1 MSEASDRE
9 QLKRLQVRLT
19 RQLVLGDREVVSPG
33 SNTESSADSLRL
45 PFDQG
50 ALKRAAE
57 CLIRKRLSQTA
68 HLLRKSRRLL
78 GKTYEVEF
86 RRFAFEHHLSGHQ
99 AIARDAIAF
108 ARWARYRC
116 QRGEL
121 TVQGGIPALLDAL
134 RLEGSECEWGI
145 STAYLRVV
153 RLRYDIPGWNGS
165 GVGSAIVKRPRWI
178 LLWRLAGRGQ
188 ILVR

>member
-1 MSEASDRE
+1 MNDASERE
-9 QLKRLQVRLT
+9 QLRRLQVRLT
-19 RQLVLGDREVVSPG
+19 RQLVLGDRGEASPG
-33 SNTESSADSLRL
+33 SIAESSEYSLRL
-45 PFDQG
+45 PLDRG
-50 ALKRAAE
+50 ALNRAAE

-68 HLLRKSRRLL
+68 YLLRKSRRLL
-78 GKTYEVEF
+78 GKSYEAEF

-108 ARWARYRC
+108 ARWEGSRC
-116 QRGEL
+116 QCGES
-121 TVQGGIPALLDAL
+121 TVQRDIPILLDAL

-145 STAYLRVV
+145 RTVYLRVV

-165 GVGSAIVKRPRWI
+165 GVGSAIVKRPRWV